1 MKIKNIKIN
10 NYGNLE
16 NKEINLQNK
25 INIIYG
31 KNESGKS
38 TLLNYIKNIFYGI
51 SKNKNGKEISDYEKY
66 NPWGKQEFSGKIK
79 YELDNGNE
87 FEIFRNFHKKNPEV
101 YNGNMEEISK
111 EYNIDKKDGVQFFYD
126 QTKVDE
132 TMFLSTVVSMQQEV
146 KLDKSTQQVL
156 VQKLANLAGT
166 GDDNTSFKKV
176 LDKLNKK
183 QLEEIGTERTS
194 EKPINVVKGRL
205 REIEF
210 VKKDTILY
218 KNEKAELEQKKTQE
232 KNEISKLEMEKN
244 VTAKLK
250 KVYDEL
256 KIEKERNALKNNLK
270 IENEEKLKKLN
281 IEKNNLIENKNIIEQ
296 KIDNYNKEKNKKNN
310 NKKINIIKYI
320 LILFLFLLIIFGVIL
335 KIINFNFIKNNIINY
350 FIYLIIP
357 IYLIILLI
365 KKIIYNNN
373 LQKNKLNKKLE
384 EEKIKNE
391 INILNIKIEEINK
404 QINEYEKEINNQKEE
419 IENNN
424 KIIENKL
431 DNEIEN
437 IRNEYE
443 NSINIDYILDTI
455 NWDLLNEKL
464 EETQEKLKQKYI
476 LLNSIE
482 IEEKNISLKLD
493 NYAKLEEEY
502 ENLNDRL
509 KELEEKTKYINLTK
523 EYLNKAY
530 EKMKKS
536 ITPKFTENL
545 SNNISNIS
553 NNKYNKVSLNEEN
566 GLIVENEKGEYIPA
580 ERLSVGT
587 IDQLYLSLRLSMIDE
602 ISEEKMPIMLDE
614 AFAYYDEERL
624 ENILKYLVNKT
635 DKNQVIIFTCTLREQ
650 KLLDKLGVSY
660 NLVELS

>member
-16 NKEINLQNK
+16 NKEINLENK

-79 YELDNGNE
+79 YELDNGNS

-111 EYNIDKKDGVQFFYD
+111 EYNIDKKDGLQFFYD

-132 TMFLSTVVSMQQEV
+132 AMFLSTVVSMQQEV
-146 KLDKSTQQVL
+146 KLDKGTQQVL

-176 LDKLNKK
+176 IDKLNKK
-183 QLEEIGTERTS
+183 QLEEIGTDRTS
-194 EKPINVVKGRL
+194 EKPINVVRSRL
-205 REIEF
+205 KEIEL

-218 KNEKAELEQKKTQE
+218 KNEKAELEQRKIQE
-232 KNEISKLEMEKN
+232 KDEISKLEMEKN
-244 VTAKLK
+244 VTTKLK
-250 KVYDEL
+250 KVFDEL
-256 KIEKERNALKNNLK
+256 KIEKEKNNLKNNSK
-270 IENEEKLKKLN
+270 IENEEKIKKLN
-281 IEKNNLIENKNIIEQ
+281 IEKNNLEENKNIIEQ
-296 KIDNYNKEKNKKNN
+296 KLDNYNEKKIKNN
-310 NKKINIIKYI
+310 NKKINIKKYI
-320 LILFLFLLIIFGVIL
+320 LILFILIIFGIIL
-335 KIINFNFIKNNIINY
+335 KIINSNFIKNNIINY
-350 FIYLIIP
+350 LIYLIIP

-365 KKIIYNNN
+365 KKIINNNN
-373 LQKNKLNKKLE
+373 LQKIKLNKKIE

-391 INILNIKIEEINK
+391 INIINIKIEEINK
-404 QINEYEKEINNQKEE
+404 QINEYEQEINKQKEE

-443 NSINIDYILDTI
+443 NSINIDHILDTI
-455 NWDLLNEKL
+455 NWNLLNEKL
-464 EETQEKLKQKYI
+464 EEIQEKLKQKYI

-493 NYAKLEEEY
+493 DYAKLEEEY
-502 ENLNDRL
+502 ENLNERL
-509 KELEEKTKYINLTK
+509 KELEEKTKCINYAK

-545 SNNISNIS
+545 SNNISSIS
-553 NNKYNKVSLNEEN
+553 NNKYNKVNLNEEN

-624 ENILKYLVNKT
+624 ENILKYLINKT

-650 KLLDKLGVSY
+650 KILDKLGVSY

>member
-16 NKEINLQNK
+16 NKEINLKNK

-79 YELDNGNE
+79 YELDNGSC

-111 EYNIDKKDGVQFFYD
+111 EYNIDKKDGLQFFYN

-132 TMFLSTVVSMQQEV
+132 AMFLSTVVSMQQEV
-146 KLDKSTQQVL
+146 KLDKCTQQVL

-176 LDKLNKK
+176 VDKLNKK
-183 QLEEIGTERTS
+183 QLEEIGTDRTS
-194 EKPINVVKGRL
+194 EKPINLVRSRL
-205 REIEF
+205 KEIEL

-218 KNEKAELEQKKTQE
+218 KNEKAELEQRKIQE
-232 KNEISKLEMEKN
+232 KDEISKLEMEKN
-244 VTAKLK
+244 VTTKLK
-250 KVYDEL
+250 KVFDEL
-256 KIEKERNALKNNLK
+256 KIEKEKNNLKTNSK
-270 IENEEKLKKLN
+270 IENEEKIKKLN
-281 IEKNNLIENKNIIEQ
+281 IEKNNLGKNKNIIEQ
-296 KIDNYNKEKNKKNN
+296 KLDNYNEKKIKNK
-310 NKKINIIKYI
+310 NKKINIKKYI
-320 LILFLFLLIIFGVIL
+320 LILFLLIIFGIIL
-335 KIINFNFIKNNIINY
+335 KIINSNFIKNNIINY
-350 FIYLIIP
+350 LIYLIIP
-357 IYLIILLI
+357 MYLIILLI
-365 KKIIYNNN
+365 KKIINNNN
-373 LQKNKLNKKLE
+373 LQKIKLNKKIE

-391 INILNIKIEEINK
+391 INIINIKIEEINK
-404 QINEYEKEINNQKEE
+404 QINEYEQEINKQKEE

-443 NSINIDYILDTI
+443 NGINMDYILDTI
-455 NWDLLNEKL
+455 NWNLLNEKL
-464 EETQEKLKQKYI
+464 EEIQEKLKQKYI

-482 IEEKNISLKLD
+482 IEEKNISIKLD
-493 NYAKLEEEY
+493 DYAKLEEEY
-502 ENLNDRL
+502 ENLNERL
-509 KELEEKTKYINLTK
+509 KELEEKTKCINYAK

-545 SNNISNIS
+545 SNNISSIS

-566 GLIVENEKGEYIPA
+566 GLIIENEKGEYIPA

-624 ENILKYLVNKT
+624 ENILKYLINKT

-650 KLLDKLGVSY
+650 KILDKLGVSY

>member
-16 NKEINLQNK
+16 NKEINLENK

-79 YELDNGNE
+79 YELDNGSC

-111 EYNIDKKDGVQFFYD
+111 EYNIDKKDGLQFFYD

-132 TMFLSTVVSMQQEV
+132 AMFLSTVVSMQQEV

-176 LDKLNKK
+176 IDKLNKK

-194 EKPINVVKGRL
+194 EKPINIVKGRL
-205 REIEF
+205 REIEL

-256 KIEKERNALKNNLK
+256 KIEEERNALKNNLK

-281 IEKNNLIENKNIIEQ
+281 IEKNNLTENKNIIEQ
-296 KIDNYNKEKNKKNN
+296 KIDNYNKEKN
-310 NKKINIIKYI
+310 NKKINTKKYI
-320 LILFLFLLIIFGVIL
+320 LVLFLLIIFGVIL

-404 QINEYEKEINNQKEE
+404 QINEYEKEINKQKEE
-419 IENNN
+419 IDNNN

-437 IRNEYE
+437 IRNEYK

-455 NWDLLNEKL
+455 NWNLLNEKL
-464 EETQEKLKQKYI
+464 EEIQEKLKQKYI

-482 IEEKNISLKLD
+482 IEEKNISIKLD
-493 NYAKLEEEY
+493 DYAKLEEEY
-502 ENLNDRL
+502 ENLNERL
-509 KELEEKTKYINLTK
+509 KELEEKTKCINYAK

-553 NNKYNKVSLNEEN
+553 NNKYNKVNLNEEN
-566 GLIVENEKGEYIPA
+566 GLVVENEKGEYIPA

-650 KLLDKLGVSY
+650 KILDKLGVSY

>member
-16 NKEINLQNK
+16 NKEINLENK

-79 YELDNGNE
+79 YELDNGSC

-111 EYNIDKKDGVQFFYD
+111 EYNIDKKDGLQFFYN

-132 TMFLSTVVSMQQEV
+132 AMFLSTVVSMQQEV
-146 KLDKSTQQVL
+146 KFDKCTQQVL
-156 VQKLANLAGT
+156 VQRLANLAGT

-176 LDKLNKK
+176 VDKLNKK
-183 QLEEIGTERTS
+183 QLEEIGTDRTS
-194 EKPINVVKGRL
+194 EKPINVVRSRL
-205 REIEF
+205 KEIEL

-218 KNEKAELEQKKTQE
+218 KNEKAELEQRKIQE
-232 KNEISKLEMEKN
+232 KDEISKLEMEKN
-244 VTAKLK
+244 VTTKLK
-250 KVYDEL
+250 KVFDEL
-256 KIEKERNALKNNLK
+256 KIEKEKNNLKTNSK
-270 IENEEKLKKLN
+270 IENEEKIKKLN
-281 IEKNNLIENKNIIEQ
+281 IEKNNLGKNKNIIEQ
-296 KIDNYNKEKNKKNN
+296 KLDNYNEKKIKNK
-310 NKKINIIKYI
+310 NKKINIKKYI
-320 LILFLFLLIIFGVIL
+320 LILFLLIIFEIIL
-335 KIINFNFIKNNIINY
+335 KIINSNFIKNNIINY
-350 FIYLIIP
+350 LIYLIIP
-357 IYLIILLI
+357 MYLIILLI
-365 KKIIYNNN
+365 KKIINNNN
-373 LQKNKLNKKLE
+373 LQKIKLNKKIE

-391 INILNIKIEEINK
+391 INIINIKIEEINK
-404 QINEYEKEINNQKEE
+404 QINEYEQEINKQKEE

-443 NSINIDYILDTI
+443 NSINMDYILDTI
-455 NWDLLNEKL
+455 NWNLLNEKL
-464 EETQEKLKQKYI
+464 EEIQEKLKQKYI

-482 IEEKNISLKLD
+482 IEEKNISIKID
-493 NYAKLEEEY
+493 DYAKLEEEY
-502 ENLNDRL
+502 ENLNERL
-509 KELEEKTKYINLTK
+509 KELEEKTKCINYAK

-545 SNNISNIS
+545 SNNISSIS

-566 GLIVENEKGEYIPA
+566 GLIIENEKGEYIPA

-624 ENILKYLVNKT
+624 ENILKYLINKT

-650 KLLDKLGVSY
+650 KILDKLGVSY

>member
-16 NKEINLQNK
+16 NKEINLENK

-79 YELDNGNE
+79 YELDNGSC

-111 EYNIDKKDGVQFFYD
+111 EYNIDKKDGFQFFYD

-132 TMFLSTVVSMQQEV
+132 AMFLSTVVSMQQEV
-146 KLDKSTQQVL
+146 KLDKGTQQVL

-176 LDKLNKK
+176 IDKLNKK
-183 QLEEIGTERTS
+183 QLEEIGTDRTS
-194 EKPINVVKGRL
+194 EKPINVVRSRL
-205 REIEF
+205 KEIEL

-218 KNEKAELEQKKTQE
+218 KNEKVELEQRKIQE
-232 KNEISKLEMEKN
+232 KDEISKLEMEKN
-244 VTAKLK
+244 VTTKLK
-250 KVYDEL
+250 KVFDEL
-256 KIEKERNALKNNLK
+256 KIEKEKNNLKNNSK
-270 IENEEKLKKLN
+270 IENEEKIKKLN
-281 IEKNNLIENKNIIEQ
+281 IEKNNLEESKNIIEQ
-296 KIDNYNKEKNKKNN
+296 KLDNYNEKKIKNN
-310 NKKINIIKYI
+310 NKKINIKKYI
-320 LILFLFLLIIFGVIL
+320 LILFLLIIFEIIL
-335 KIINFNFIKNNIINY
+335 KIINSNFIKNNIINY
-350 FIYLIIP
+350 LIYLIIP

-365 KKIIYNNN
+365 KKIINNNN
-373 LQKNKLNKKLE
+373 LQKIKLNKKIE

-391 INILNIKIEEINK
+391 INIINIKIEEINK
-404 QINEYEKEINNQKEE
+404 QINEYEQDINKQKEE

-455 NWDLLNEKL
+455 NWNLLNEKL
-464 EETQEKLKQKYI
+464 EEIQEKLKQKYI

-482 IEEKNISLKLD
+482 IEEKNISIKLD
-493 NYAKLEEEY
+493 GYAKLEEEY
-502 ENLNDRL
+502 ENLNERL
-509 KELEEKTKYINLTK
+509 KELEEKTKCINYAK

-545 SNNISNIS
+545 SNNISSIS

-566 GLIVENEKGEYIPA
+566 GLIIENEKGEYIPA

-624 ENILKYLVNKT
+624 ENILKYLINKT

-650 KLLDKLGVSY
+650 KILDKLGVSY

>member
-16 NKEINLQNK
+16 NKEINLENK

-79 YELDNGNE
+79 YELDNGSC

-111 EYNIDKKDGVQFFYD
+111 EYNIDKKDGLQFFYN

-132 TMFLSTVVSMQQEV
+132 AMFLSTVVSMQQEV
-146 KLDKSTQQVL
+146 KFDKCTQQVL
-156 VQKLANLAGT
+156 VQRLANLAGT

-176 LDKLNKK
+176 VDKLNKK
-183 QLEEIGTERTS
+183 QLEEIGTDRTS
-194 EKPINVVKGRL
+194 EKPINVVRSRL
-205 REIEF
+205 KEIEL

-218 KNEKAELEQKKTQE
+218 KNEKAELEQRKIQE
-232 KNEISKLEMEKN
+232 KDEISKLEMEKN
-244 VTAKLK
+244 VTTKLK
-250 KVYDEL
+250 KVFDEL
-256 KIEKERNALKNNLK
+256 KIEKEKNNLKTNSK
-270 IENEEKLKKLN
+270 IENEEKIKKLN
-281 IEKNNLIENKNIIEQ
+281 IEKNNLGKNKNIIEQ
-296 KIDNYNKEKNKKNN
+296 KLDNYNEKKIKNK
-310 NKKINIIKYI
+310 NKKINIKKYI
-320 LILFLFLLIIFGVIL
+320 LILFLLIIFEIIL
-335 KIINFNFIKNNIINY
+335 KIINSNFIKNNIINY
-350 FIYLIIP
+350 LIYLIIP
-357 IYLIILLI
+357 MYLIILLI
-365 KKIIYNNN
+365 KKIINNNN
-373 LQKNKLNKKLE
+373 LQKIKLNKKIE

-391 INILNIKIEEINK
+391 INIINIKIEEINK
-404 QINEYEKEINNQKEE
+404 QINEYEQEINKQKEE

-443 NSINIDYILDTI
+443 NSINMDYILDTI
-455 NWDLLNEKL
+455 NWNLLNEKL
-464 EETQEKLKQKYI
+464 EEIQEKLKQKYI

-482 IEEKNISLKLD
+482 IEEKNISIKLD
-493 NYAKLEEEY
+493 DYAKLEEEY
-502 ENLNDRL
+502 ENLNERL
-509 KELEEKTKYINLTK
+509 KELEEKTKCINYAK

-545 SNNISNIS
+545 SNNISSIS

-566 GLIVENEKGEYIPA
+566 GLIIENEKGEYIPA

-624 ENILKYLVNKT
+624 ENILKYLINKT

-650 KLLDKLGVSY
+650 KILDKLGVSY

>member
-205 REIEF
+205 REIEL
-210 VKKDTILY
+210 VKKDTFLY

-232 KNEISKLEMEKN
+232 KNETSKLEMEKN
-244 VTAKLK
+244 VTTKLK

-281 IEKNNLIENKNIIEQ
+281 KEKNNLIENKNIIEQ
-296 KIDNYNKEKNKKNN
+296 KIDNYNKEKNKNN
-310 NKKINIIKYI
+310 NKKTNIKKYI
-320 LILFLFLLIIFGVIL
+320 LILFLLIIFGVIL

-404 QINEYEKEINNQKEE
+404 QINEYDKEINNQKEE

-509 KELEEKTKYINLTK
+509 KELEEKTKYVSLTK

-650 KLLDKLGVSY
+650 KILDKLGVSY

>member
-16 NKEINLQNK
+16 NKEINLENK

-79 YELDNGNE
+79 YELDNGSC

-111 EYNIDKKDGVQFFYD
+111 EYNIDKKDGLQFFYN

-132 TMFLSTVVSMQQEV
+132 AMFLSTVVSIQQEV
-146 KLDKSTQQVL
+146 KLDKCTQQVL

-176 LDKLNKK
+176 VDKLNKK
-183 QLEEIGTERTS
+183 QLEEIGTDRTS
-194 EKPINVVKGRL
+194 EKPINVVRSRL
-205 REIEF
+205 KEIEL

-218 KNEKAELEQKKTQE
+218 KNEKAELEQRKIQE
-232 KNEISKLEMEKN
+232 KDEISKLEMEKN
-244 VTAKLK
+244 VTTKLK
-250 KVYDEL
+250 KVFDEL
-256 KIEKERNALKNNLK
+256 KIEKEKNNLKTNSK
-270 IENEEKLKKLN
+270 IENEEKIKKLN
-281 IEKNNLIENKNIIEQ
+281 IEKNNLGKNKNIIEQ
-296 KIDNYNKEKNKKNN
+296 KLDNYNEKKIKNK
-310 NKKINIIKYI
+310 NKKINIKKYI
-320 LILFLFLLIIFGVIL
+320 LILFLFLLIIFGSIL
-335 KIINFNFIKNNIINY
+335 KIINSNFIKNNIINY
-350 FIYLIIP
+350 LIYLIIP
-357 IYLIILLI
+357 MYLIILLI
-365 KKIIYNNN
+365 KKIINNNN
-373 LQKNKLNKKLE
+373 LRKIKLNKKIE

-391 INILNIKIEEINK
+391 INIINIKIEEINK
-404 QINEYEKEINNQKEE
+404 QINEYEQEINKQKEE

-443 NSINIDYILDTI
+443 NSINMDYILDTI
-455 NWDLLNEKL
+455 NWNLLNEKL
-464 EETQEKLKQKYI
+464 EEIQEKLKQKYI

-482 IEEKNISLKLD
+482 IEEKNISIKLD
-493 NYAKLEEEY
+493 DYAKLEEEY
-502 ENLNDRL
+502 ENLNERL
-509 KELEEKTKYINLTK
+509 KELEEKTKYINYAK

-530 EKMKKS
+530 EKMKRS

-545 SNNISNIS
+545 SNNISSIS

-566 GLIVENEKGEYIPA
+566 GLIIENEKGEYIPA

-624 ENILKYLVNKT
+624 ENILKYLINKT

-650 KLLDKLGVSY
+650 KILDKLGVSY

>member
-1 MKIKNIKIN
+1 MKIRNIKIN

-16 NKEINLQNK
+16 NKEINLENK

-79 YELDNGNE
+79 YELDNGSC

-111 EYNIDKKDGVQFFYD
+111 EYNIDKKDGLQFFYN

-132 TMFLSTVVSMQQEV
+132 AMFLSTVVSMQQEV
-146 KLDKSTQQVL
+146 KLDKCTQQVL

-176 LDKLNKK
+176 VDKLNKK
-183 QLEEIGTERTS
+183 QLEEIGTDRTS
-194 EKPINVVKGRL
+194 EKPINVVRSRL
-205 REIEF
+205 KEIEL

-218 KNEKAELEQKKTQE
+218 KNEKAELEQRKIQE
-232 KNEISKLEMEKN
+232 KDEISKLEMEKN
-244 VTAKLK
+244 VTTKLK
-250 KVYDEL
+250 KVFDEL
-256 KIEKERNALKNNLK
+256 KIEKEKNNLKTNSK
-270 IENEEKLKKLN
+270 IENEEKIKKLN
-281 IEKNNLIENKNIIEQ
+281 IEKNNLGKNKNIIEQ
-296 KIDNYNKEKNKKNN
+296 KLDNYNEKKIKNKNKKI
-310 NKKINIIKYI
+310 KIKKYI
-320 LILFLFLLIIFGVIL
+320 LILFLLIIFGSIL
-335 KIINFNFIKNNIINY
+335 KIINSNFIKNNIINY
-350 FIYLIIP
+350 LIYLIIP
-357 IYLIILLI
+357 MYLIILLI
-365 KKIIYNNN
+365 KKIINNNN
-373 LQKNKLNKKLE
+373 LQKIKLNKKIE

-391 INILNIKIEEINK
+391 INIINIKIEEINK
-404 QINEYEKEINNQKEE
+404 QINEYEQEINKQKEE

-443 NSINIDYILDTI
+443 NSINMDYILDTI
-455 NWDLLNEKL
+455 NWNLLNEKL
-464 EETQEKLKQKYI
+464 EEIQEKLKQKYI

-482 IEEKNISLKLD
+482 IEEKNISIKLD
-493 NYAKLEEEY
+493 DYAKLEEEY
-502 ENLNDRL
+502 ENLNERL
-509 KELEEKTKYINLTK
+509 KELEEKTKCINYAK

-545 SNNISNIS
+545 SNNISSIS

-566 GLIVENEKGEYIPA
+566 GLIIENEKGEYIPA

-624 ENILKYLVNKT
+624 ENILKYLINKT

-650 KLLDKLGVSY
+650 KILDKLGVSY